1 MSGRGHKGCPGSCQ
15 AYEPTKRSAPQPRKS
30 PSLTIA
36 AGPAPGAKT
45 RHHGGQV
52 FGKKW
57 LASCVLVSRGLSRR
71 IFGGGVFMGA
81 CRREVRL
88 LARVAGFVLVL
99 SACTTNPPPV
109 EAPQPAPMPDMPS
122 TIRPEEVVGRWG

>member
-1 MSGRGHKGCPGSCQ
+1 
-15 AYEPTKRSAPQPRKS
+15 
-30 PSLTIA
+30 
-36 AGPAPGAKT
+36 
-45 RHHGGQV
+45 
-52 FGKKW
+52 
-57 LASCVLVSRGLSRR
+57 
-71 IFGGGVFMGA
+71 MGA

-122 TIRPEEVVGRWG
+122 TIRPEEVVGRWARFTTKATARARRRPPEVNAASRS